1 MATKKK
7 DAKVVPPGSG
17 LASAHE
23 RENAPG
29 EPVFQKELP
38 VDLTDDELLAR
49 GEEHAKAKL
58 EHERLLK
65 ERTEVTGKI
74 NAKIREANLTCSTLA
89 KVVNV
94 GSEDRLVDVQ
104 WQEDRPHQIKRLVRL
119 DTKEVIEERA
129 MTADELQEEFEL

>member
-7 DAKVVPPGSG
+7 DAKVVQIGSG
-17 LASAHE
+17 LASAQE
-23 RENAPG
+23 AANAPG

-38 VDLTDDELLAR
+38 VELSDIELLER

-58 EHERLLK
+58 EHERLLR
-65 ERTEVTGKI
+65 ERTEVTGKL
-74 NAKIREANLTCSTLA
+74 NGKIREVNLTCSKLA
-89 KVVNV
+89 KVVND
-94 GSEDRLVDVQ
+94 GTEDRLVDVQ

-129 MTADELQEEFEL
+129 MTSDELQEDLDL